1 MMGHSES
8 ENKKREGGRE
18 RTIHISHRKEVI
30 SFALMTACMPEK
42 GWVEEKEGTNAT
54 TQLPQPPTLRNTL

>member
-8 ENKKREGGRE
+8 ENKKREGGREGRRERNE

-42 GWVEEKEGTNAT
+42 GGGGGGGHDM
-54 TQLPQPPTLRNTL
+54 